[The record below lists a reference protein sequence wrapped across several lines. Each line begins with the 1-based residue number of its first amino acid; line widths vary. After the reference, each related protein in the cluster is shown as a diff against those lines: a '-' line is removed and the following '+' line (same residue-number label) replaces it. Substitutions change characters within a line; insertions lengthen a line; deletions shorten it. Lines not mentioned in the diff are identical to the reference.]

1 MVNKMLSWS
10 AYQTT
15 ATSFGIETFQDEP
28 KKVIDMFFE
37 VNDVSVSLP
46 TGYGKSSIYQAAP
59 VVDRSLLQENR
70 LLYIYYVNVIW
81 PRGFSAS
88 ALILN

>member
-1 MVNKMLSWS
+1 MVNKMLSRS

-59 VVDRSLLQENR
+59 VVDRLSSPGEPFALHLLR
-70 LLYIYYVNVIW
+70 
-81 PRGFSAS
+81 
-88 ALILN
+88 

>member
-1 MVNKMLSWS
+1 MVNKMLSRS

-46 TGYGKSSIYQAAP
+46 TGYGQSSIYQAAP
-59 VVDRSLLQENR
+59 VVDRLSSPEEPVALYLLR
-70 LLYIYYVNVIW
+70 
-81 PRGFSAS
+81 
-88 ALILN
+88 